1 MDLTDFNPP
10 LNFFWR
16 ARAMA
21 AGFVTGADMLV
32 DGGLTAQLGV

>member
-1 MDLTDFNPP
+1 MIAYLCAD
-10 LNFFWR
+10 
-16 ARAMA
+16 A